1 MPHAVPGSIIFL
13 LVSCLSP
20 AIAQEEV
27 VTVEENT
34 GGEVPLEAGESIA
47 EQELTEQLPESE
59 LRELQ
64 ANENPEAVE
73 AEKRKAQRQ
82 ETVQPTPPL
91 RELEV
96 YGSARIRLRTQ
107 SERSEWQDGGSRA
120 GAKLNW
126 EVSDKSFVFGR
137 AEVGFNLLDGFAELT
152 NPGEVSEDF
161 EDSIFERLLF
171 LGFDAPI
178 GQGLFGKNW
187 SPYYSV
193 AEYTDRFVDAGGS
206 ASGAFNA
213 DTDGGPTGTGRA
225 DKALQTDFDIDFL
238 PVGIFKPF
246 KLNVQVQNKN
256 EIPFGNGLRYGV
268 ALGSSAE
275 ITTRKDFK
283 FGFAYNRASIGGD
296 DLQELNSIGL
306 TGDAEAVLLG
316 TRAFGDRWYAGLTL
330 SRLKNHMTTDE
341 GNYFDALGAEF
352 YSQYQVRDRLW
363 LIGGFNGLR
372 PDSNEPLAGDYRVLY
387 GVFGVRLTFDGFQRM
402 IYANYK
408 LDDSRNADGTRG
420 ANVLTLGIRWK
431 FRQQWS
437 QRALDPAQ

>member
-1 MPHAVPGSIIFL
+1 MLPVL
-13 LVSCLSP
+13 LYCLVATWSWN
-20 AIAQEEV
+20 ALAQQDLD
-27 VTVEENT
+27 T
-34 GGEVPLEAGESIA
+34 GTEDAADKVPLEAGDSVA
-47 EQELTEQLPESE
+47 EQELSEQLAEPE

-73 AEKRKAQRQ
+73 AEKRKAQRE
-82 ETVQPTPPL
+82 ETTPFTPPL

-96 YGSARIRLRTQ
+96 YGSARVRLRLQ
-107 SERSEWQDGGSRA
+107 SEKSEWQDGGSRA

-126 EVSDKSFVFGR
+126 EVTENNFIFGR
-137 AEVGFNLLDGFAELT
+137 GEIGFNLLDGFAELT
-152 NPGEVSEDF
+152 NPGEVSDEF
-161 EDSIFERLLF
+161 EDSIFERLLY
-171 LGFDAPI
+171 LGLDTPI

-193 AEYTDRFVDAGGS
+193 AEYTDRFIDSGGS

-225 DKALQTDFDIDFL
+225 DEALQTDFNIDFL
-238 PVGIFKPF
+238 PGNLFKPF
-246 KLNVQVQNKN
+246 QLNVQVQNKN

-268 ALGSSAE
+268 AIAGSAE
-275 ITTRKDFK
+275 MTTQKDFK
-283 FGFAYNRASIGGD
+283 FGVAYNRATVGED
-296 DLQELNSIGL
+296 DLQSLRPIGL
-306 TGDAEAVLLG
+306 TGDAEALLLG

-341 GNYFDALGAEF
+341 GKYFDAMGAEF
-352 YSQYQVRDRLW
+352 YGQFQLRDRLW

-372 PDSNEPLAGDYRVLY
+372 PDSDEPLARDYRVLY
-387 GVFGVRLTFDGFQRM
+387 GVFGVRFTFDGFQRM

-408 LDDSRNADGTRG
+408 LDDSRNADGSRG
-420 ANVLTLGIRWK
+420 ANVVTLGVRWK

-437 QRALDPAQ
+437 QRVPDLVQ